1 MSMLSTL
8 FAITSAVCFVALILY
23 VIFGQVT
30 VRKLRK
36 NPDTKNKL
44 GIEFASGWDILNAAQ
59 AIALPR
65 FITDKLK
72 QSPLS
77 AMYANTDELL
87 KHTNLFDRI
96 LAKLFYWLF
105 TGAGLAFVL
114 MALLDTL
121 GLFDYIESL
130 PK

>member
-1 MSMLSTL
+1 MSILSTL
-8 FAITSAVCFVALILY
+8 FAFNAAAMFVALILY

-36 NPDTKNKL
+36 NPATKDKL
-44 GIEFASGWDILNAAQ
+44 GIEFASGWDILNVAQ
-59 AIALPR
+59 AISLPR

-72 QSPLS
+72 QSPIS
-77 AMYANTDELL
+77 SMYAHTDELL
-87 KHTNLFDRI
+87 AHTSKFDRI
-96 LAKLFYWLF
+96 LANSFYWLF
-105 TGAGLAFVL
+105 TAAGLSLAL

-130 PK
+130 T

>member
-1 MSMLSTL
+1 MSILSTL
-8 FAITSAVCFVALILY
+8 FAFNAAALFVALILY

-36 NPDTKNKL
+36 NPATKDKL
-44 GIEFASGWDILNAAQ
+44 GIEFASGWSILNVAQ

-72 QSPLS
+72 QSPIS
-77 AMYANTDELL
+77 SMYAHIDELL
-87 KHTNLFDRI
+87 AHTTIFDRI
-96 LAKLFYWLF
+96 LARVFYWLF

-121 GLFDYIESL
+121 GLFDYIKSL
-130 PK
+130 T